1 MVPIS
6 AFPPAIPFTLHVTG
20 VPDPVA
26 VKVCEV
32 PSATFAVLGET
43 IKAAGEGVG
52 VGEGGGVGAGV
63 GVGEGVGV
71 AVGVGDGVGVGV
83 GVGVDPAPVIAPLA
97 RPLPTL
103 PHATM
108 PNKQNTTTI
117 PDSFRTIGLNS
128 DR

>member
-1 MVPIS
+1 MVPMS
-6 AFPPAIPFTLHVTG
+6 AFPPGMPFTLQVTG

-43 IKAAGEGVG
+43 IRAAGVGLG
-52 VGEGGGVGAGV
+52 VGEGAGVGAGV

-83 GVGVDPAPVIAPLA
+83 GVGVDPAPVSAPLA
-97 RPLPTL
+97 LPLPTL

-108 PNKQNTTTI
+108 PNKQNTTII
-117 PDSFRTIGLNS
+117 PDSLRTIGLNS
-128 DR
+128 GR

>member
-1 MVPIS
+1 MVPMS
-6 AFPPAIPFTLHVTG
+6 AFPPKMPFTLHVTG

-26 VKVCEV
+26 VKACEV

-43 IKAAGEGVG
+43 IKAAGVGLG
-52 VGEGGGVGAGV
+52 VGEGGGV

-83 GVGVDPAPVIAPLA
+83 GVGVDPAPVSAPLA
-97 RPLPTL
+97 LPLPTL

-108 PNKQNTTTI
+108 PNKQKTRAI

-128 DR
+128 NR